1 MKLAGRPVAAFDPDG
16 LIFAAG
22 INSESVKL
30 YDLRS
35 FDKGPFSS
43 FKLHADS
50 KEIEWTG
57 LKFSPD
63 GKSILISTNGSVIK
77 LIDSY
82 NGTSLQT
89 FTGHLNSKQ
98 IPLEASFSPD
108 SQFVISGSSDGR
120 IHIWNS
126 ENGMKICVLNGDHK
140 GPVQCV
146 QFNPKYMMMASA
158 CSQMSFWLP
167 SIDDEV

>member
-1 MKLAGRPVAAFDPDG
+1 M
-16 LIFAAG
+16 
-22 INSESVKL
+22 
-30 YDLRS
+30 
-35 FDKGPFSS
+35 FS
-43 FKLHADS
+43 ADS

-89 FTGHLNSKQ
+89 FTGETDISHNNISLTFPSLSPGHLNSKQ
-98 IPLEASFSPD
+98 LPLEASFSPD

-126 ENGMKICVLNGDHK
+126 ENGQKVRVYKFTMIWW
-140 GPVQCV
+140 
-146 QFNPKYMMMASA
+146 FWF
-158 CSQMSFWLP
+158 SFWRFVSSMEITRVRCSVFRWACYP
-167 SIDDEV
+167 RVEIVVMYK

>member
-1 MKLAGRPVAAFDPDG
+1 MSVA
-16 LIFAAG
+16 
-22 INSESVKL
+22 
-30 YDLRS
+30 
-35 FDKGPFSS
+35 
-43 FKLHADS
+43 ADS

-82 NGTSLQT
+82 NGSSLQS

-98 IPLEASFSPD
+98 LPLEASFSPD

-126 ENGMKICVLNGDHK
+126 ENGQKVCVLNGDHRS
-140 GPVQCV
+140 PVQCV
-146 QFNPKYMMMASA
+146 QVRWGNIAAGPAALQCTRHGKGIITLEIQTAA
-158 CSQMSFWLP
+158 AL
-167 SIDDEV
+167 

>member
-1 MKLAGRPVAAFDPDG
+1 MIVVIA
-16 LIFAAG
+16 LIF
-22 INSESVKL
+22 II
-30 YDLRS
+30 
-35 FDKGPFSS
+35 FS
-43 FKLHADS
+43 ADS

-89 FTGHLNSKQ
+89 FTGETDAFHTNTCLTFPSSCPGHLNSKQ
-98 IPLEASFSPD
+98 LPLEASFSPD

-126 ENGMKICVLNGDHK
+126 ENGQKVSVHK
-140 GPVQCV
+140 
-146 QFNPKYMMMASA
+146 FITIM
-158 CSQMSFWLP
+158 
-167 SIDDEV
+167 